1 MGIEMNLGSS
11 DNQAHSVND
20 VFQIESIHT
29 KTYKNLFIG
38 LLIQLVYREMR
49 IQLLGIILI
58 MC

>member
-20 VFQIESIHT
+20 VFSNRIHSYEI
-29 KTYKNLFIG
+29 YKKLFIG
-38 LLIQLVYREMR
+38 LLIQLIYRGMR
-49 IQLLGIILI
+49 IQLLGTILN